1 MSLKALLNPDS
12 LLCWVEY
19 REATAEFC
27 VSVEG
32 MADDAVRWTADA
44 VQADA
49 IAEAMATA
57 HSCAAVVYS
66 IAARDAARSVS
77 VNA

>member
-19 REATAEFC
+19 RAATAEFC
-27 VSVEG
+27 ISVEG
-32 MADDAVRWTADA
+32 NDAVRWTADA
-44 VQADA
+44 VQADE
-49 IAEAMATA
+49 IAQAMATA
-57 HSCAAVVYS
+57 HGCAAVVYS

-77 VNA
+77 LNA